1 MSMKVALTGSTG
13 HIGTALATLLCER
26 GYSVQAVIH
35 RHSTGLEGLPVGKVN
50 ASLTDFESLRRAF
63 EGAEIVFHAAAL
75 ISITRRDTAE
85 VARTNV
91 QGTRNVIEACR
102 SAGVRR
108 LVHFSSIEAF
118 SPRPLDEV
126 LDENR
131 LLEDGRT
138 GSPYA
143 LSKAQAEMEVRKA
156 AAEGMD
162 AVIVNPT
169 AVIGPFDTRPSLM
182 GRAVIAFGT
191 GAIPMLID
199 GGYDWVDVRDVAEGA
214 VSAAERAPR
223 GAQYLL
229 GGRWASMGEI
239 AHLICDAAGRRAPRL
254 TCPYAVA
261 RMGAPLS
268 TLFSVLFGKKPL
280 FTGYSLA
287 ALRGNRTISH
297 ARAERELGYRPRDL
311 EETIRDTWRWFI
323 EKGLVEL
330 PAAVPREA

>member
-1 MSMKVALTGSTG
+1 MKVALTGSTG
-13 HIGTALATLLCER
+13 HVGTALATLLCRR

-35 RHSTGLEGLPVGKVN
+35 SHTAGLEGLPVGKVN
-50 ASLTDFESLRRAF
+50 ASVSDLESLKRAF
-63 EGAEIVFHAAAL
+63 TGAEIVFHAAAR
-75 ISITRRDTAE
+75 ISITRRDRAE

-118 SPRPLDEV
+118 SPRPLDSA
-126 LDENR
+126 LDEDR
-131 LLEDGRT
+131 ALEDGST

-156 AAEGMD
+156 IAEGMD

-169 AVIGPFDTRPSLM
+169 AVVGPFDTRPSLM
-182 GRAVIAFGT
+182 GRAVMAFGT

-214 VSAAERAPR
+214 LSAAERAPR
-223 GAQYLL
+223 GGRYLL

-239 AHLICDAAGRRAPRL
+239 ARLVCDAAGRRAPRL
-254 TCPYAVA
+254 TCPLVIA
-261 RMGAPLS
+261 RAGAPFS
-268 TLFSVLFGKKPL
+268 ALFSMLLAKEPL

-287 ALRGNRTISH
+287 ALRGNRNIRH
-297 ARAERELGYRPRDL
+297 DRAERELGYKPRDL
-311 EETIRDTWRWFI
+311 EETIRDTWRWFV
-323 EKGLVEL
+323 EKGLVAL
-330 PAAVPREA
+330 PAALPREA